1 MAPDRLTNLEILDYQ
16 TQSLMPTMFSDIK
29 DKLENFSRKVHTVLK
44 DLKEKRIEILEQ
56 IS

>member
-29 DKLENFSRKVHTVLK
+29 DKVENFSRKVHTVLK